1 MSKNRTLAKQRLD
14 KYYNLAKEKGYRA
27 RSAFKLL
34 QLNNKY
40 GFLKNSQILIDLC
53 AAPGGWLQVA
63 AQEMPRPRKIIGID
77 LDPIKFI
84 GDVETFQCD
93 ITTDECRKRLYGML
107 EDRQA
112 DVVLN
117 DGAPNVGTSWENDAF
132 NQNLLVFYSVQLA
145 SIFLREG
152 GTFVTKIFR
161 SNDYDSLISLLS
173 KMFKKV
179 EATKPLSSRTQSAE
193 IFVVCLEYRGI
204 NNFDSNLLEYNQVFV
219 NLESNEKLFDEY
231 KFTKIKFTEYL
242 RSEDNDILEKI
253 TSIEND
259 LPDEIFLDEE
269 IKYLIKDLK
278 IIGKNDKR
286 KIKQKK
292 KQIIKEVRSGKIN
305 APILDFLKLEE
316 SSEEN
321 EEFFEMQTLTV
332 NEKLD
337 KISEELDNLKK
348 CKKQRKTKYEEIS
361 KIDKFFEDDLFKN
374 MEINVE
380 DYEIK
385 ENKDIN
391 NNLEND
397 KFNEILYE
405 DDKIEVES
413 CSDSMDLEEEELLCI
428 AKYKD
433 NPQDF
438 IESTVDRYW
447 TDPDEKI
454 PSYLEEDQGFSSRPA
469 KFDERKLTKKEKEAL
484 LRRKTRAERRAE
496 KFMKDLVVEESDE
509 ERIIAKEVY
518 KKEYKKTKK
527 APRIVFPKGGRCGI
541 PRGKGKVIHFDKRLK
556 KDKRGKK

>member
-34 QLNNKY
+34 QLNKKY
-40 GFLKNSQILIDLC
+40 GFLKNSHILIDLC

-84 GDVETFQCD
+84 GDVETFTCD
-93 ITTDECRKRLYGML
+93 ITTDECRKRLYGIL

-112 DVVLN
+112 DVILN

-145 SIFLREG
+145 SIFLKEG

-161 SNDYDSLISLLS
+161 SNDYDSIISLLS
-173 KMFKKV
+173 KMFKRV

-193 IFVVCLEYRGI
+193 IFVVCLEYKGI
-204 NNFDSNLLEYNQVFV
+204 NNFDNNILEYNQVFI
-219 NLESNEKLFDEY
+219 NSENNERNFDEY

-242 RSEDNDILEKI
+242 RLEDDDILEKI

-259 LPDEIFLDEE
+259 LPEEIKIEDE

-292 KQIIKEVRSGKIN
+292 KQIIKYVRNGKIN
-305 APILDFLKLEE
+305 IPILDFLKVEE
-316 SSEEN
+316 SSDEEK
-321 EEFFEMQTLTV
+321 EEFEMQTLTV
-332 NEKLD
+332 DEKLD
-337 KISEELDNLKK
+337 KISEELENLKRLKKTQK
-348 CKKQRKTKYEEIS
+348 CKFEDIS
-361 KIDKFFEDDLFKN
+361 KIDKFFEDDIFKN

-380 DYEIK
+380 NFEETKKI
-385 ENKDIN
+385 ENT
-391 NNLEND
+391 
-397 KFNEILYE
+397 NE
-405 DDKIEVES
+405 DKIEVES
-413 CSDSMDLEEEELLCI
+413 CSDSMDLEEDELLCI

-433 NPQDF
+433 NPQEF

-454 PSYLEEDQGFSSRPA
+454 PSYLEEDQACSSRPV
-469 KFDERKLTKKEKEAL
+469 KNDEKKLTKKEKEAL

-541 PRGKGKVIHFDKRLK
+541 PRGKGKIIHFDRRLK
-556 KDKRGKK
+556 KDKRRKK